1 MRDGAKPSSW
11 RLPILGLLATSVAC
25 KANANGAASVDG
37 GRDPLVPAEVTYA
50 TTPGS
55 LRGFLYRPEGTGPFP
70 AVVFNHGSEQE
81 PGDMRDEAEFYVPR
95 GFVLF
100 APHRR
105 GQGWSADAGEY
116 INEAWI
122 ARGEQPQT
130 LVELLDEQV
139 DDVAAAVAY
148 VRALPD
154 VDATRVALV
163 GCSFGGIETLLA
175 AERDLG
181 LRAAIDFAG
190 AAATWA
196 RNPALQARMKR
207 AALGATVPVL
217 FIQAENDFDTAPSRV
232 LSDAMRDA
240 GRPTRLRIF
249 PANGATTLEGHMFCN
264 GSADPRWGPEVLEFL
279 RGAMAPARHGEA
291 DASR

>member
-1 MRDGAKPSSW
+1 MTSSW
-11 RLPILGLLATSVAC
+11 RLPVLGLLAASVAC
-25 KANANGAASVDG
+25 KANANGAQSVDG

-81 PGDMRDEAEFYVPR
+81 PGDMRDEAEFYVRR

-105 GQGWSADAGEY
+105 GQGRSADAGEY

-122 ARGEQPQT
+122 ALGEQPQT

-196 RNPALQARMKR
+196 RNPALQDRMKR

-217 FIQAENDFDTAPSRV
+217 FIQAENDFNTAPSRV
-232 LSDAMRDA
+232 LSDAMQDA
-240 GRPTRLRIF
+240 GRPTRVRIF

-279 RGAMAPARHGEA
+279 RDAMAPARHGEA
-291 DASR
+291 DVSR